1 MQNYIDVSKIK
12 EKEIY
17 SLGKNFFGEGSQ
29 GTIGFT
35 NYYLEENGTP
45 FFGIAGECHYARVHD
60 DIKNEDVWNQYS
72 IYICILDSP

>member
-17 SLGKNFFGEGSQ
+17 SLGKNFFGEGPQ

-35 NYYLEENGTP
+35 NYYLEENGVP
-45 FFGIAGECHYARVHD
+45 FLELRGNVIMQEFMR
-60 DIKNEDVWNQYS
+60 
-72 IYICILDSP
+72 DSGKIRY

>member
-17 SLGKNFFGEGSQ
+17 SLGKNFFGEGPQ

-35 NYYLEENGTP
+35 NYYLE
-45 FFGIAGECHYARVHD
+45 
-60 DIKNEDVWNQYS
+60 
-72 IYICILDSP
+72 